1 MTTSERTTNFRTLN
15 PITATTREVAEV
27 LNRTINGGL
36 NSIWYVKFPSHT
48 TQTTVQEPR
57 YSTSSLVFFTGVDH
71 DPWHHNPYVDSTSVD
86 GTMVINYQ
94 NSGHDARFAY
104 LIIG

>member
-1 MTTSERTTNFRTLN
+1 MTTEQRITNFRTLN
-15 PITATTREVAEV
+15 PITATTREIAEV

-36 NSIWYVKFPSHT
+36 NSIGYVTFPATT
-48 TQTTVQEPR
+48 TQTTITEPR

-71 DPWHHNPYVDSTSVD
+71 SPYHHNPYIDSSSVD
-86 GTMVINYQ
+86 GTMVINYDNQ
-94 NSGHDARFAY
+94 GHDVTFAY

>member
-1 MTTSERTTNFRTLN
+1 MTTQQRQTNFRVLN
-15 PITATTREVAEV
+15 PITATTREIAEV

-36 NSIWYVKFPSHT
+36 NSIGYVDFVSSS
-48 TQTTVQEPR
+48 TQVTIEEPR

-71 DPWHHNPYVDSTSVD
+71 DPHHHNPYIDSTSTN

-94 NSGHDARFAY
+94 NSGHDALFAY